1 VFVKSATASA
11 AVEEVFEAGFW
22 DDFLPI
28 FDYVVGDKGIKQADS
43 DASLCDRD
51 LAVISTRG
59 DTWLLGAGN
68 QSVFLFAAEKKKSSV
83 ESGREMRF
91 AFYGLVQKAAIV
103 LSVLF
108 LALTVCTAVQSINP
122 F

>member
-28 FDYVVGDKGIKQADS
+28 FDYVVGNKGIKQADN

-59 DTWLLGAGN
+59 DTWLLGAGS
-68 QSVFLFAAEKKKSSV
+68 QSVFLFAVEKKKKFCRV
-83 ESGREMRF
+83 WSGN
-91 AFYGLVQKAAIV
+91 ALCLLWTSPKGWNCLV
-103 LSVLF
+103 
-108 LALTVCTAVQSINP
+108 
-122 F
+122 